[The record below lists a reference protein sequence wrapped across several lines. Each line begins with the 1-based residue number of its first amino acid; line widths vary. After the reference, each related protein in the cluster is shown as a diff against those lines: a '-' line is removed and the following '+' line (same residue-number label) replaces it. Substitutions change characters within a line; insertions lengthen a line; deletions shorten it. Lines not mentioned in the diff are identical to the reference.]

1 MSGFPLEPAVMTQ
14 FSDQQFI
21 ASGLRTLRLEQE
33 AVAALA
39 DRIGADFVRA
49 CRLVLSCQGRGVV
62 TGMGK
67 SGHIGHKIAATLA
80 STGTPAF
87 FVHPGEAS
95 HGDLGMITR
104 GDLVIAIS
112 NSGNSPEILTLLP
125 ILKRLGIPMI
135 TMTGKA
141 HSPLAE
147 AAEVNLDIRV
157 ASEACPLDLAPTS
170 STTVT
175 LVMGDALAVALLEAR
190 GFTAEDFALS
200 HPGGILGRRLLLRVN
215 DIMHAGERV
224 PRVDP
229 ETSLLDALGEI
240 TAKGLGM
247 TTVVDQ
253 KQTLVGVF
261 TDGDLRRAVDRGH
274 DIRQVSI
281 ANIMSR
287 NPTTVRQEA
296 LAVEALTIMENR
308 KITALVVTDE
318 QNRAVGVIHMHD
330 LLRAG
335 LV

>member
-1 MSGFPLEPAVMTQ
+1 MRQ
-14 FSDQQFI
+14 FSAQELI
-21 ASGLRTLRLEQE
+21 ASGRRTIRLEQE
-33 AVAALA
+33 AVAALEE
-39 DRIGADFVRA
+39 RIGDDFVRA
-49 CRLVLSCQGRGVV
+49 CQLILSCKGRVVV

-67 SGHIGHKIAATLA
+67 SGHIGRKIAATLA

-104 GDLVIAIS
+104 GDLVMAIS

-135 TMTGKA
+135 TMTGKP

-147 AAEVNLDIRV
+147 AAEVSLDIHV

-170 STTVT
+170 STTAT

-215 DIMHAGERV
+215 DLIHAGDQMPKV
-224 PRVDP
+224 QAQ
-229 ETSLLDALGEI
+229 TSLLDALSEI

-247 TTVVDQ
+247 TTVVGEDG
-253 KQTLVGVF
+253 TLLGVF
-261 TDGDLRRAVDRGH
+261 TDGDLRRAVDKGH
-274 DIRQVSI
+274 DIRQVTI
-281 ANIMSR
+281 ENIMTR
-287 NPTTVRQEA
+287 KPTTVYQDA
-296 LAVEALTIMENR
+296 LAAEALTIMENR
-308 KITALVVTDE
+308 KITALVVIDE
-318 QNRAVGVIHMHD
+318 HNHPVGVIHMHD